1 MTLMITTK
9 TEKEIEILA
18 EGGKILGRILGAL
31 AERAVP
37 GAKTSEL
44 DAFAKEQIEAAG
56 GAPAFLGYGDHKNPY
71 PHTVC
76 ISINEEVVHGTS
88 SSGKILKEGDV
99 VGFDIGMKYPSY
111 AKASEDRP
119 VKDGRRP
126 MFTDMAMSVGVGK
139 IQKED
144 KKLIK
149 VTRESLFKGLKEI
162 KPGNSVADIG
172 KAIQAY
178 VEKNGFNVVR
188 DLVGHGVGYAVHED
202 PSVPNYFEARNK
214 SIKLQEGMVLA
225 IEPMVVA
232 GDWRVCERSD
242 GWTIATCD
250 HSNSAHFEVTVAVTK
265 KGYQI
270 LTPLP

>member
-1 MTLMITTK
+1 MITIK
-9 TEKEIEILA
+9 TQEEIKTLA
-18 EGGKILGRILGAL
+18 EGGKILGRILGGL
-31 AERAVP
+31 AKRAMP
-37 GAKTSEL
+37 GVKTSDL
-44 DAFAKEQIEAAG
+44 DAFAKEQIELAG
-56 GAPAFLGYGDHKNPY
+56 GSPAFLGYGGHKNPY

-88 SSGKILKEGDV
+88 SCGKILKDGDI
-99 VGFDIGMKYPSY
+99 VGFDIGMKYPTRDG
-111 AKASEDRP
+111 KRP
-119 VKDGRRP
+119 L
-126 MFTDMAMSVGVGK
+126 FTDMAMTVGVGG
-139 IQKED
+139 ISKED

-162 KPGNSVADIG
+162 KSGKTVADIG
-172 KAIQAY
+172 RAVQTY

-202 PSVPNYFEARNK
+202 PGVPNYFDARNTK
-214 SIKLQEGMVLA
+214 IKLEEGMVLA

-232 GDWRVCERSD
+232 GDWRVCERPD

-250 HSNSAHFEVTVAVTK
+250 RSNSAHFEVTIVVTK
-265 KGYQI
+265 KGYEI